1 MKLDSVPHSWQ
12 LVGMGKRA
20 EEKQETR
27 QRIVTAASR
36 LVRQEGIAG
45 LKVADV
51 MAAADLTHGAF
62 YAHFADKNE
71 LIEAAFHEAFD
82 HRENWLGSARKRP
95 AEDRLSHL
103 LNTYLTPKHRD
114 TPEQGCAF
122 AALAREFAQA
132 GGEFP
137 KTFEREFGISIERL
151 VELLSEESGDDGRQT
166 AMGLL
171 SLCVGGLVLAR
182 AVDDPKLSNDVLKA
196 ARTFGQA
203 AHSRKD
209 KNT

>member
-1 MKLDSVPHSWQ
+1 
-12 LVGMGKRA
+12 MGKRS

-27 QRIVTAASR
+27 QRIIAAASR

-51 MAAADLTHGAF
+51 MAAAGLTHGAF
-62 YAHFADKNE
+62 YAHFADKSE
-71 LIEAAFHEAFD
+71 LIEAAFYEAFD
-82 HRENWLGSARKRP
+82 HRENWIGSARKRP
-95 AEDRLSHL
+95 PEERLSHL

-137 KTFEREFGISIERL
+137 KAFEGELGISIEHL
-151 VELLSEESGDDGRQT
+151 IELLSEENGDDAKQT
-166 AMGLL
+166 AMGVL
-171 SLCVGGLVLAR
+171 SLCVGGMVLAR
-182 AVDDPKLSNDVLKA
+182 AVDNPKLSNEVLKA
-196 ARTFGQA
+196 ARAFGQQD
-203 AHSRKD
+203 HFKEDKKHDISKLRKHCS
-209 KNT
+209 NSH